1 MARRTPIVLGPGES
15 HAALREGTIKRIH
28 IRGAA
33 VASCKR
39 GDPEPC
45 VTIQT
50 SQGPFHCFECEW
62 DGPARIIER
71 FGQQQLK
78 SGAGLWIETR
88 AAIKVVR

>member
-1 MARRTPIVLGPGES
+1 MARRTSIVLGPGES
-15 HAALREGTIKRIH
+15 HEALREGTIKRIH

-50 SQGPFHCFECEW
+50 SQGPFHCFEIAWNGET
-62 DGPARIIER
+62 RLIEA
-71 FGQQQLK
+71 FGRKQLK